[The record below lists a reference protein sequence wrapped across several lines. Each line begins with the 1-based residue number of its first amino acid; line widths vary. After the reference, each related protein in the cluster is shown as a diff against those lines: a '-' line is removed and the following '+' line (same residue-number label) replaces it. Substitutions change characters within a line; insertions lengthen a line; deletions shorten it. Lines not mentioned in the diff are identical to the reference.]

1 VTEDNRPIVAV
12 TVGDE
17 AGIGPEVVAKAL
29 SRRDVYEWCRPLT
42 IGSMDVMQHTIDG
55 LGLSCSLR
63 RVERPREGCYQLG
76 TIDLIDMGGL
86 VWGDFAL
93 GQVQSEVGR
102 AAMGQTEAAVRLALS
117 KEIDAICSA
126 PVNKDA
132 MHQAGYS
139 FPGQTEFFAHLT
151 GARHYAMMLSFGEI
165 RVFFVTNHVSMRQA
179 CDLITKSR
187 VLDVVR
193 VANQALQDLGIVNR
207 LIGVAGLNP
216 HCGEHGRMGT
226 EEIDCIIPALDEA
239 RKWGFAV
246 EGPIPG
252 DIIFA
257 RAKEGRYGA
266 VVAMYHDQGNAPIKL
281 LGHHAA
287 VTVVVGLPIVRT
299 SVAHG
304 TAYDIVGRGLADPS
318 TIVEAIR
325 SAAQF
330 AAARRQE

>member
-1 VTEDNRPIVAV
+1 
-12 TVGDE
+12 
-17 AGIGPEVVAKAL
+17 
-29 SRRDVYEWCRPLT
+29 
-42 IGSMDVMQHTIDG
+42 MQHCMDG
-55 LGLSCSLR
+55 LGLSCSLC
-63 RVERPREGCYQLG
+63 RVQSPKEGRYEQG
-76 TIDLIDMGGL
+76 TIDLIDLGGL

-93 GQVQSEVGR
+93 GQVQAEVGR
-102 AAMGQTEAAVRLALS
+102 AAMAQTEAAVQLALS
-117 KEIDAICSA
+117 GEIDAICSA
-126 PVNKDA
+126 PVNKEA

-187 VLDVVR
+187 VLDAIR
-193 VANQALQDLGIVNR
+193 VANQALQDLGIENR

-226 EEIDCIIPALDEA
+226 EEIDCIVPALEEA
-239 RKWGFAV
+239 YKCGLTV

-257 RAKEGRYGA
+257 RAKDGRYGA

-318 TIVEAIR
+318 TIVEAIKL
-325 SAAQF
+325 AAQF
-330 AAARRQE
+330 ATARRRK